1 MKWGFDD
8 YVLGF
13 VFGLLAM
20 GLVDALLGMAIHKE
34 ITAETRK
41 TRILF
46 KEGDSLCCEQIAAG
60 YNAVNLRC
68 GDGQLLI
75 LRASNFVDTGTVC
88 Q

>member
-1 MKWGFDD
+1 MKWEHVIGFF
-8 YVLGF
+8 LSLAAM
-13 VFGLLAM
+13 GLLA
-20 GLVDALLGMAIHKE
+20 LLGVAIHKE
-34 ITAETRK
+34 ITAGTRK